1 MAAPLPPHHTN
12 PAHYKARIVLVLAG
26 LAFALGMMAGP
37 AEAAGPSQIVQ
48 RLNASLLAV
57 MQESEALGYQG
68 RFARLAPDLVQI
80 FDFPAMAKAAVG
92 RSWKS
97 LDPERQR
104 AMVEAFSAF
113 SIGNFAKRFDGFSGE
128 RFEVLGEEPGNRGK
142 VVVRNRIVQANGE
155 AISIDYLTRMRAGQ
169 WRVVDILLDG
179 RQSELASRRA
189 EYAAII
195 EREGFDHLLRTL
207 QNKVTESGG

>member
-1 MAAPLPPHHTN
+1 MPALFPPYHIS
-12 PAHYKARIVLVLAG
+12 PAHYKARIILVLLG
-26 LAFALGMMAGP
+26 LAFALGINAGP

-48 RLNASLLAV
+48 RLNNSLLAV
-57 MQESEALGYQG
+57 MQEAEVLGYQG
-68 RFARLAPDLVQI
+68 RFARLAPDLVQV
-80 FDFPAMAKAAVG
+80 FDFTAMAKAAVG
-92 RSWKS
+92 RTWKS

-113 SIGNFAKRFDGFSGE
+113 SIGNFARRFDGFSGE

-142 VVVRNRIVQANGE
+142 IVVRNRIVKANGE
-155 AISIDYLTRMRAGQ
+155 AISIDYLTRMKAGQ

-195 EREGFDHLLRTL
+195 EREGFDHLLRSL
-207 QNKVTESGG
+207 QNKVTASGG

>member
-1 MAAPLPPHHTN
+1 MLAVYSSYRTS
-12 PAHYKARIVLVLAG
+12 PAHYKARIILAVLG
-26 LAFALGMMAGP
+26 LAFLLGMMAGP
-37 AEAAGPSQIVQ
+37 AAAAGPSQIVQ

-57 MQESEALGYQG
+57 MQEAETLGYQG
-68 RFARLAPDLVQI
+68 RFARLTPDLVRI

-92 RSWKS
+92 RTWKS

-142 VVVRNRIVQANGE
+142 IVVRNRIVKANGE
-155 AISIDYLTRMRAGQ
+155 AISIDYLTRMKAGQ

-195 EREGFDHLLRTL
+195 ERDGFDHLLRSL